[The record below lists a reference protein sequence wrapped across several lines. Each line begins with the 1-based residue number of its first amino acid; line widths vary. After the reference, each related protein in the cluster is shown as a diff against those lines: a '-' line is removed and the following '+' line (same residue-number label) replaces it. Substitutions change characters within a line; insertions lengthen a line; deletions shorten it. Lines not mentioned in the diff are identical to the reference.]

1 MYQALGRFIQFARSR
16 LVVGLAAAII
26 FAVGSATLQAQ
37 PENPQVRRIVITV
50 NKSQVV
56 SFASPFK
63 TASIAA
69 TDIAD
74 VTPLTDRSLYIQ
86 GKKIGTTSISIFDQN
101 TQLMAILDLE
111 VTIDTQDLQRKIRS
125 GTRNNSIQGSSS
137 NGEVVLSG
145 VAPDAVAADRAV
157 SIAKTLVKS
166 VEIVNAMT
174 VAPSQQ
180 VMLKVRF
187 LEAARAGERDLGVNW
202 FVTNRNGTRGFRT
215 GNGTPVVPGSLPNP
229 AANTTTTTTTTNGG
243 TTTTSSSSVGTNG
256 SFSAAPVGTGGIS
269 VINSAGALASIASG
283 SPFGV
288 VLANLISGNTN
299 VDVMISALETR
310 GLVRRLA
317 EPDLVALSGDEAR
330 FLAGGEFPVPQV
342 GATSAGF
349 TTPTFEFKRFGVSLV
364 FVPTVLNNGIINLRL
379 SPEVSELDFANA
391 VTISGTTIPSL
402 VVRNARTTIEL
413 RDGQSF
419 AIAGMFQSRNTRA
432 TDQVPWIGS
441 VPILGTLFQSSAFQN
456 NETDLV
462 IIVTPHLVKPAT
474 PSDRLATPLD
484 QRLPS
489 NDVDFFV
496 NRQLEVP
503 KRYSDY
509 VTSGG
514 NVNGPYGYIL
524 PIEQGFNQ
532 PVYKGGAA
540 R

>member
-1 MYQALGRFIQFARSR
+1 MRRAPCWFSQRWRSR
-16 LVVGLAAAII
+16 LTFGLAVAII
-26 FAVGSATLQAQ
+26 FAIASPRLQAQ
-37 PENPQVRRIVITV
+37 PEPVVRRIVITV
-50 NKSQVV
+50 NKSQTV
-56 SFASPFK
+56 SFPAPFK
-63 TASIAA
+63 TASIAS
-69 TDIAD
+69 TEIAD

-101 TQLMAILDLE
+101 TQLMALLDVE
-111 VTIDTQDLQRKIRS
+111 VTIDTRSLQEKLRSRGAGSIRV
-125 GTRNNSIQGSSS
+125 SSS
-137 NGEVVLSG
+137 GGEVVLSG
-145 VAPDAVAADRAV
+145 MAPDAVAADRAV
-157 SIAKTLVKS
+157 SIARTLVKS
-166 VEIVNAMT
+166 GEIVNAMT

-187 LEAARAGERDLGVNW
+187 LEAARASERDLGVNW
-202 FVTNRNGTRGFRT
+202 FVTNRNGTRGFST
-215 GNGTPVVPGSLPNP
+215 GLGQPNIGPTPTVTSS
-229 AANTTTTTTTTNGG
+229 TTGG
-243 TTTTSSSSVGTNG
+243 TTTTTATSNN
-256 SFSAAPVGTGGIS
+256 TGGIS
-269 VINSAGALASIASG
+269 IIQSSGALASIATG
-283 SPFGV
+283 SPFGM
-288 VLANLISGNTN
+288 VLANLLNGNTN
-299 VDVMISALETR
+299 IDVMISALETK

-330 FLAGGEFPVPQV
+330 FLAGGEFPVPQI

-349 TTPTFEFKRFGVSLV
+349 TTPTFEFKKFGVSLV
-364 FVPTVLNNGIINLRL
+364 FVPTVLDNGIINLRL
-379 SPEVSELDFANA
+379 APEVSELDFANA

-496 NRQLEVP
+496 NRQMEVP

-532 PVYKGGAA
+532 PVYKGGAT

>member
-1 MYQALGRFIQFARSR
+1 M
-16 LVVGLAAAII
+16 
-26 FAVGSATLQAQ
+26 
-37 PENPQVRRIVITV
+37 
-50 NKSQVV
+50 
-56 SFASPFK
+56 
-63 TASIAA
+63 
-69 TDIAD
+69 
-74 VTPLTDRSLYIQ
+74 
-86 GKKIGTTSISIFDQN
+86 
-101 TQLMAILDLE
+101 
-111 VTIDTQDLQRKIRS
+111 
-125 GTRNNSIQGSSS
+125 
-137 NGEVVLSG
+137 
-145 VAPDAVAADRAV
+145 
-157 SIAKTLVKS
+157 
-166 VEIVNAMT
+166 
-174 VAPSQQ
+174 
-180 VMLKVRF
+180 
-187 LEAARAGERDLGVNW
+187 
-202 FVTNRNGTRGFRT
+202 
-215 GNGTPVVPGSLPNP
+215 
-229 AANTTTTTTTTNGG
+229 
-243 TTTTSSSSVGTNG
+243 
-256 SFSAAPVGTGGIS
+256 
-269 VINSAGALASIASG
+269 
-283 SPFGV
+283 
-288 VLANLISGNTN
+288 VLANLLNGNTN
-299 VDVMISALETR
+299 IDVMISALETK

-330 FLAGGEFPVPQV
+330 FLAGGEFPVPQI

-349 TTPTFEFKRFGVSLV
+349 TTPTFEFKKFGVSLV
-364 FVPTVLNNGIINLRL
+364 FVPTVLDNGIINLRL
-379 SPEVSELDFANA
+379 APEVSELDFANA

-496 NRQLEVP
+496 NRQMEVP

-532 PVYKGGAA
+532 PVYKGGAT

>member
-1 MYQALGRFIQFARSR
+1 MYRMRWWSIQYLRSR
-16 LVVGLAAAII
+16 LMVGLAAAVI
-26 FAVGSATLQAQ
+26 FAVMSPTLQAQ
-37 PENPQVRRIVITV
+37 PENPPVRRIVIVV
-50 NKSQVV
+50 NKSQTV
-56 SFASPFK
+56 SFPTPFK
-63 TASIAA
+63 TASIAS

-101 TQLMAILDLE
+101 TQLMALLDLE

-125 GTRNNSIQGSSS
+125 SARNNSIRVSSS

-145 VAPDAVAADRAV
+145 VAPDAVSADRAV
-157 SIAKTLVKS
+157 SIAKTFVKS

-187 LEAARAGERDLGVNW
+187 LEAARAAERDLGFNW
-202 FVTNRNGTRGFRT
+202 FATNRAGTRGLST
-215 GNGTPVVPGSLPNP
+215 GLGQPNIGPTPTITSSTTGS
-229 AANTTTTTTTTNGG
+229 TTTTTA
-243 TTTTSSSSVGTNG
+243 TSNN
-256 SFSAAPVGTGGIS
+256 TGGIS
-269 VINSAGALASIASG
+269 IIQSAGALASIASG
-283 SPFGV
+283 NPFAV
-288 VLANLISGNTN
+288 ALAHLHGGNVN
-299 VDVMISALETR
+299 IDVMISALETK

-330 FLAGGEFPVPQV
+330 FLAGGEFPVPQI

-349 TTPTFEFKRFGVSLV
+349 TTPTFEFKKFGVSLV
-364 FVPTVLNNGIINLRL
+364 FVPTVLDNGIINLRL

-402 VVRNARTTIEL
+402 VIRNARTTIEL

-474 PSDRLATPLD
+474 PSDRLASPLD

-524 PIEQGFNQ
+524 PIEQGSSQ

>member
-1 MYQALGRFIQFARSR
+1 MRRAPSWFSQIWRSR
-16 LVVGLAAAII
+16 LTFGLAAAII
-26 FAVGSATLQAQ
+26 FAVPSPRLQAQ
-37 PENPQVRRIVITV
+37 PEPVVRHIVITV
-50 NKSQVV
+50 NKSQTV
-56 SFASPFK
+56 SFPASFT
-63 TASIAA
+63 TASIAS
-69 TDIAD
+69 TEIAD

-86 GKKIGTTSISIFDQN
+86 GKRIGSTSISIFDQN
-101 TQLMAILDLE
+101 TQLMALLDVE
-111 VTIDTQDLQRKIRS
+111 VTIDTRSLQEKIRS
-125 GTRNNSIQGSSS
+125 RGAGSIRVSSS
-137 NGEVVLSG
+137 GGEVVLSG
-145 VAPDAVAADRAV
+145 TAPDAVAADRAV
-157 SIAKTLVKS
+157 SIARTLVKS
-166 VEIVNAMT
+166 GEIVNAMT

-187 LEAARAGERDLGVNW
+187 LEAARATERDLGVNW
-202 FVTNRNGTRGFRT
+202 FVTNRNGTRGFST
-215 GNGTPVVPGSLPNP
+215 GLGQPNSGPTPTVSSS
-229 AANTTTTTTTTNGG
+229 TTGG
-243 TTTTSSSSVGTNG
+243 TTTTTATNNN
-256 SFSAAPVGTGGIS
+256 TGGIS
-269 VINSAGALASIASG
+269 IIQSSGALASIATG

-288 VLANLISGNTN
+288 VLANLLNGNTN
-299 VDVMISALETR
+299 IDVMISALETK

-330 FLAGGEFPVPQV
+330 FLAGGEFPVPQI

-349 TTPTFEFKRFGVSLV
+349 TTPTFEFKKFGVSLV
-364 FVPTVLNNGIINLRL
+364 FVPTVLDNGIINLRL
-379 SPEVSELDFANA
+379 APEVSELDFANA

-496 NRQLEVP
+496 NRQMEVP

-509 VTSGG
+509 ATSGG

-532 PVYKGGAA
+532 PVYKGGAVK
-540 R
+540 

>member
-1 MYQALGRFIQFARSR
+1 
-16 LVVGLAAAII
+16 
-26 FAVGSATLQAQ
+26 
-37 PENPQVRRIVITV
+37 
-50 NKSQVV
+50 
-56 SFASPFK
+56 
-63 TASIAA
+63 
-69 TDIAD
+69 
-74 VTPLTDRSLYIQ
+74 
-86 GKKIGTTSISIFDQN
+86 
-101 TQLMAILDLE
+101 MAILDLE
-111 VTIDTQDLQRKIRS
+111 VTIDTQDLQRKLRS
-125 GTRNNSIQGSSS
+125 STRNNSIQVSSS

-180 VMLKVRF
+180 VLLKVRF

-202 FVTNRNGTRGFRT
+202 FVTNRSGTRGFST
-215 GNGTPVVPGSLPNP
+215 GLGQPNIGPTPTITS
-229 AANTTTTTTTTNGG
+229 TTTGG
-243 TTTTSSSSVGTNG
+243 TTTTSATSNN
-256 SFSAAPVGTGGIS
+256 TGGIS
-269 VINSAGALASIASG
+269 IIQSTGALASIASG
-283 SPFGV
+283 SPFAV
-288 VLANLISGNTN
+288 VLANLLRGNTN
-299 VDVMISALETR
+299 VDVMISALETE

-330 FLAGGEFPVPQV
+330 FLAGGEFPVPQI

-349 TTPTFEFKRFGVSLV
+349 TTPTFEFKKFGVSLV
-364 FVPTVLNNGIINLRL
+364 FVPTVLNDGIINLRL

-419 AIAGMFQSRNTRA
+419 AIAGMFQSRNTRGL
-432 TDQVPWIGS
+432 DQVPWIGS
-441 VPILGTLFQSSAFQN
+441 VPVLGTLFRSAAFQN

-474 PSDRLATPLD
+474 PSDRLASPLD

-489 NDVDFFV
+489 NDVDYFI
-496 NRQLEVP
+496 NGQTEVP

-509 VTSGG
+509 LSSGG

-532 PVYKGGAA
+532 PVYKGGPA

>member
-1 MYQALGRFIQFARSR
+1 
-16 LVVGLAAAII
+16 
-26 FAVGSATLQAQ
+26 LQAQ
-37 PENPQVRRIVITV
+37 PEPVVRHIVITV
-50 NKSQVV
+50 NKSQTV
-56 SFASPFK
+56 SFPAPFK
-63 TASIAA
+63 TASIAS
-69 TDIAD
+69 TEIAD

-86 GKKIGTTSISIFDQN
+86 GKKIGSTSISIFDQN
-101 TQLMAILDLE
+101 TQLMALLDLE

-125 GTRNNSIQGSSS
+125 NTRNNSIRVSSS
-137 NGEVVLSG
+137 NGEVVLTG

-166 VEIVNAMT
+166 VDIVNAMT

-187 LEAARAGERDLGVNW
+187 LEAARATERDLGVNW
-202 FVTNRNGTRGFRT
+202 FVTNRNGTRGFST
-215 GNGTPVVPGSLPNP
+215 GLGQPNIGPTPTVSSS
-229 AANTTTTTTTTNGG
+229 TTGG
-243 TTTTSSSSVGTNG
+243 TTTTTATNNN
-256 SFSAAPVGTGGIS
+256 TGGIS
-269 VINSAGALASIASG
+269 IIQSSGALASIATG

-288 VLANLISGNTN
+288 VLANLLNGNTN
-299 VDVMISALETR
+299 IDVMISALETK

-349 TTPTFEFKRFGVSLV
+349 TTPTFEFKKFGVSLV
-364 FVPTVLNNGIINLRL
+364 FVPTVLDNGIINLRL
-379 SPEVSELDFANA
+379 APEVSELDFANA

-496 NRQLEVP
+496 NRQMEVP

-509 VTSGG
+509 ATSGG

-532 PVYKGGAA
+532 PVYKGGAT

>member
-1 MYQALGRFIQFARSR
+1 MGHNRMHRPLFIQFLRSR
-16 LVVGLAAAII
+16 SAIGLAAAII
-26 FAVGSATLQAQ
+26 FAVVSPTLQAQ
-37 PENPQVRRIVITV
+37 PDPPVRRIVITV

-56 SFASPFK
+56 SFPTPFK
-63 TASIAA
+63 TASIAS
-69 TDIAD
+69 TEIAD

-101 TQLMAILDLE
+101 TQLMALLDLE
-111 VTIDTQDLQRKIRS
+111 VTIDTQNLQGRIRAS
-125 GTRNNSIQGSSS
+125 TGNNSIRVSSS
-137 NGEVVLSG
+137 GGEVVLSG
-145 VAPDAVAADRAV
+145 VAPDAVTADRAV

-166 VEIVNAMT
+166 AEIVNLMT

-187 LEAARAGERDLGVNW
+187 LEAARAAERDLGFNW
-202 FVTNRNGTRGFRT
+202 FATNRAGTRGLST
-215 GNGTPVVPGSLPNP
+215 GLGQPNIGPTPTITSS
-229 AANTTTTTTTTNGG
+229 TTGG
-243 TTTTSSSSVGTNG
+243 TTTTTATSNN
-256 SFSAAPVGTGGIS
+256 TGGIS
-269 VINSAGALASIASG
+269 IIQSAGALASIATG
-283 SPFGV
+283 GPFAV
-288 VLANLISGNTN
+288 ALAHLAGGNTN
-299 VDVMISALETR
+299 IDVMISALETK

-330 FLAGGEFPVPQV
+330 FLAGGEFPVPQI

-349 TTPTFEFKRFGVSLV
+349 TTPTFEFKKFGVSLV
-364 FVPTVLNNGIINLRL
+364 FVPTVLSGGAINLRL
-379 SPEVSELDFANA
+379 APEVSELDFANA

-432 TDQVPWIGS
+432 VNQVPWIGS

-462 IIVTPHLVKPAT
+462 IIVTVHLVKPAT

-484 QRLPS
+484 QRMPS
-489 NDVDFFV
+489 NDVDFFI
-496 NRQLEVP
+496 NRQNEVP

-509 VTSGG
+509 ATSGG

>member
-1 MYQALGRFIQFARSR
+1 
-16 LVVGLAAAII
+16 
-26 FAVGSATLQAQ
+26 VGSGSS
-37 PENPQVRRIVITV
+37 TV
-50 NKSQVV
+50 
-56 SFASPFK
+56 
-63 TASIAA
+63 
-69 TDIAD
+69 
-74 VTPLTDRSLYIQ
+74 
-86 GKKIGTTSISIFDQN
+86 TTSG
-101 TQLMAILDLE
+101 A
-111 VTIDTQDLQRKIRS
+111 
-125 GTRNNSIQGSSS
+125 
-137 NGEVVLSG
+137 
-145 VAPDAVAADRAV
+145 
-157 SIAKTLVKS
+157 
-166 VEIVNAMT
+166 
-174 VAPSQQ
+174 
-180 VMLKVRF
+180 
-187 LEAARAGERDLGVNW
+187 
-202 FVTNRNGTRGFRT
+202 TN
-215 GNGTPVVPGSLPNP
+215 
-229 AANTTTTTTTTNGG
+229 
-243 TTTTSSSSVGTNG
+243 
-256 SFSAAPVGTGGIS
+256 TGGIS
-269 VINSAGALASIASG
+269 IIQSSGALASIATG

-288 VLANLISGNTN
+288 VLARLLSGNTN
-299 VDVMISALETR
+299 VDVMISALETK

-364 FVPTVLNNGIINLRL
+364 FVPTVLNDGIINLRL

-402 VVRNARTTIEL
+402 VIRNARTTIEL

-474 PSDRLATPLD
+474 PSDRLASPLD

-524 PIEQGFNQ
+524 PIEQGSSQ

>member
-1 MYQALGRFIQFARSR
+1 MYRAPWSFVQFLRSR

-26 FAVGSATLQAQ
+26 FAVVSPTLQAQ
-37 PENPQVRRIVITV
+37 PEPQVRRIVITV
-50 NKSQVV
+50 NKSQTV
-56 SFASPFK
+56 SFPTPFK
-63 TASIAA
+63 TASIAS
-69 TDIAD
+69 TEIAD

-101 TQLMAILDLE
+101 TQLMALLDLE
-111 VTIDTQDLQRKIRS
+111 VTIDTQDLQRKLRS
-125 GTRNNSIQGSSS
+125 STRSNSIQVSSS
-137 NGEVVLSG
+137 GGEVILSG
-145 VAPDAVAADRAV
+145 IAPDAVTADRAV

-187 LEAARAGERDLGVNW
+187 LEAARAAERDLGFNW
-202 FVTNRNGTRGFRT
+202 FATNRAGTRGIST
-215 GNGTPVVPGSLPNP
+215 GLGQPNIGPTPTITS
-229 AANTTTTTTTTNGG
+229 TTTGG
-243 TTTTSSSSVGTNG
+243 TTTTTSTSNN
-256 SFSAAPVGTGGIS
+256 TGGIS
-269 VINSAGALASIASG
+269 IIQSVGALASIASG
-283 SPFGV
+283 SPFAV
-288 VLANLISGNTN
+288 ALAHLHGGNVN
-299 VDVMISALETR
+299 IDVMISALETK

-330 FLAGGEFPVPQV
+330 FLAGGEFPVPQI

-349 TTPTFEFKRFGVSLV
+349 TTPTFEFKKFGVSLV
-364 FVPTVLNNGIINLRL
+364 FVPTVLNGGIINLRL
-379 SPEVSELDFANA
+379 APEVSELDFANA

-419 AIAGMFQSRNTRA
+419 AIAGMFQSRNSRA
-432 TDQVPWIGS
+432 IDQVPWIGS

-484 QRLPS
+484 QQLPS
-489 NDVDFFV
+489 NDVDFFI
-496 NRQLEVP
+496 NRQMEVP

-532 PVYKGGAA
+532 PVYKGVTGK
-540 R
+540 